1 MKKMVLRRAKVNQA
15 MAINL
20 LINIFVFELKPGLH
34 AVVATASKRLPGSAE
49 GAGEE
54 SRASL
59 HWSRKYNLKARKLTS
74 TPRTKIS
81 IKWRRYGVCGFQS
94 PQTQ

>member
-1 MKKMVLRRAKVNQA
+1 MINEAAIARFDSLPRFFCINNAVL
-15 MAINL
+15 L
-20 LINIFVFELKPGLH
+20 YEFESDKIQ
-34 AVVATASKRLPGSAE
+34 TGSAE

-54 SRASL
+54 SRASP

-74 TPRTKIS
+74 TPRTKLS